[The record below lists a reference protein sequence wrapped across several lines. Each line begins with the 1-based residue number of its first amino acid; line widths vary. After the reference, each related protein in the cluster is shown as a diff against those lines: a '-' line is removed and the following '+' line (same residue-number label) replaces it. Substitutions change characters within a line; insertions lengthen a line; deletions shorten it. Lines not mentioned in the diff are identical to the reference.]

1 MRNSLH
7 KALKRKNLDSE
18 RCLVEPGD
26 TVDSPD
32 KKDIPT
38 APDQPVGKNK
48 NLRFTL
54 LTESSPEKSNKKNS
68 RFIAKP
74 LSFTVKREIIEPSSQ
89 TFSQVRSSSLV
100 YKSS

>member
-32 KKDIPT
+32 KEDIPT

-48 NLRFTL
+48 NLYL
-54 LTESSPEKSNKKNS
+54 ATESSPEKSNKKNS

-74 LSFTVKREIIEPSSQ
+74 LSFTVKSEI
-89 TFSQVRSSSLV
+89 F
-100 YKSS
+100 

>member
-7 KALKRKNLDSE
+7 KALKRINLDSE

-32 KKDIPT
+32 KEDIPT

-48 NLRFTL
+48 NLHL
-54 LTESSPEKSNKKNS
+54 ATESSPEKSNKKNS

-74 LSFTVKREIIEPSSQ
+74 LSFTVKSEI
-89 TFSQVRSSSLV
+89 F
-100 YKSS
+100 